1 MGFTALFGGTFN
13 PFHNGHYEMLR
24 ALQDDDNIEEIW
36 LMPDKIPPHKD
47 CDYLPSDSDRISMC
61 ELIAKEF
68 SKASVSSVEFEREG
82 RSYSYDTV
90 VELKK
95 KYTDKNFIFVCG
107 GDMFVYFPKW
117 YKYKDLMKLLPFYV
131 FSRISTDE
139 TEFKACINR
148 FEEMGMQIILND
160 ALIPN
165 ISSTDFRNGKD
176 SSLLPRNVYVY
187 IKERGIY
194 NVR

>member
-117 YKYKDLMKLLPFYV
+117 YRYLDLMKLIPFYV
-131 FSRISTDE
+131 FTRVGTADSEFNACVKEFENLGMKIFLNSTP
-139 TEFKACINR
+139 
-148 FEEMGMQIILND
+148 
-160 ALIPN
+160 IPN
-165 ISSTDFRNGKD
+165 ISSTEFRSTKD
-176 SSLLPRNVYVY
+176 SSLLPKKIYSY
-187 IKERGIY
+187 IAKRGLY
-194 NVR
+194 SV

>member
-1 MGFTALFGGTFN
+1 
-13 PFHNGHYEMLR
+13 MLS
-24 ALQDDDNIEEIW
+24 ALQDDSAVEEIW
-36 LMPDKIPPHKD
+36 IMPDRIPPHKE
-47 CDYLPSDSDRISMC
+47 CDYMPNDDDRIVMC
-61 ELIAKEF
+61 SLVADEF
-68 SKASVSSVEFEREG
+68 SKAKLCLVEFEREG
-82 RSYSYDTV
+82 KSYSYDTV
-90 VELKK
+90 VELKE
-95 KYTDKNFIFVCG
+95 KYPDKDFVFVCG

-176 SSLLPRNVYVY
+176 SSLLPRNVYEY

>member
-61 ELIAKEF
+61 ELVAKEF

-117 YKYKDLMKLLPFYV
+117 YRYLDLMKLIPFYV
-131 FSRISTDE
+131 FTRVGTADSEFNACVKEFENLGMKIFLNSTP
-139 TEFKACINR
+139 
-148 FEEMGMQIILND
+148 
-160 ALIPN
+160 IPN
-165 ISSTDFRNGKD
+165 ISSTEFRSTKD
-176 SSLLPRNVYVY
+176 SSLLPKKIYSY
-187 IKERGIY
+187 IAKRGLY
-194 NVR
+194 SV

>member
-47 CDYLPSDSDRISMC
+47 CDYLPSDFDRISMC

-117 YKYKDLMKLLPFYV
+117 YRYLDLMKLIPFYV
-131 FSRISTDE
+131 FTRVGTADSEFNACVKEFENLGMKIFLNSTP
-139 TEFKACINR
+139 
-148 FEEMGMQIILND
+148 
-160 ALIPN
+160 IPN
-165 ISSTDFRNGKD
+165 ISSTEFRSTKD
-176 SSLLPRNVYVY
+176 SSLLPKKIYSY
-187 IKERGIY
+187 IAKRGLY
-194 NVR
+194 SV

>member
-24 ALQDDDNIEEIW
+24 ALQDDNNIEEIW

-68 SKASVSSVEFEREG
+68 SKASVSTVEFEREG

-117 YKYKDLMKLLPFYV
+117 YRYLDLMKLIPFYV
-131 FSRISTDE
+131 FTRVGTADSEFNACVKEFENLGMKIFLNSTP
-139 TEFKACINR
+139 
-148 FEEMGMQIILND
+148 
-160 ALIPN
+160 IPN
-165 ISSTDFRNGKD
+165 ISSTEFRSTKD
-176 SSLLPRNVYVY
+176 SSLLPKKIYSY
-187 IKERGIY
+187 IAKRGLY
-194 NVR
+194 SV

>member
-61 ELIAKEF
+61 ELVAKEF

-117 YKYKDLMKLLPFYV
+117 YRYLDLMKLIPFYV
-131 FSRISTDE
+131 FTRVGTADSEFNACVKEFENLGMKIFLNSTD
-139 TEFKACINR
+139 
-148 FEEMGMQIILND
+148 
-160 ALIPN
+160 IPN
-165 ISSTDFRNGKD
+165 ISSTEFRSTKD
-176 SSLLPRNVYVY
+176 SSLLPKKIYSY
-187 IKERGIY
+187 IAKRGLY
-194 NVR
+194 SV